1 MIGERVAPEP
11 PAARASVERALG
23 SSTQVLAEVGDV
35 VILGA
40 KTVVSAL
47 RAPRPYGAEFVNQFL
62 FALRVCW
69 LPLLVSTFCFSYASL
84 GVLGGNLGTLLGSPE
99 RIGGFFGLFSTR
111 EIAPMLSAVVVA
123 GAAGTAMCGDLGARK
138 IREELDALQV
148 IGVEPIKH
156 LVVPRFL
163 ALMLITPLLTAYG
176 IFFGMFA
183 GAAASLVIG
192 VPLHQFLYTLANS
205 APGYSDLWASVLK
218 TACFGAIIAV
228 VCCYKGMTASAGPEG
243 VGRAVNQAV
252 VIALLAVFAFN
263 YVFTQV
269 FLATHPEV
277 SVTKVS

>member
-1 MIGERVAPEP
+1 MVRERVAPEP
-11 PAARASVERALG
+11 PAARARVERALG
-23 SSTQVLAEVGDV
+23 SSAQVLAEVGDV

-40 KTVVSAL
+40 RTVVSAL
-47 RAPRPYGAEFVNQFL
+47 RAPRSYGAELVHQFL
-62 FALRVCW
+62 FALGVCW

-84 GVLGGNLGTLLGSPE
+84 GVLGGNLGKLFGSPE

-148 IGVEPIKH
+148 IGVEPVKH
-156 LVVPRFL
+156 LVMPRFL
-163 ALMLITPLLTAYG
+163 ALMLITPLLSAYG
-176 IFFGMFA
+176 TFFGMFA
-183 GAAASLVIG
+183 GAAASLVVG
-192 VPLHQFLYTLANS
+192 VPLHQYLYTLANS

-252 VIALLAVFAFN
+252 VMALLAVFAFN

-277 SVTKVS
+277 SVSR